1 MAGPRVSHRE
11 REESAET
18 APSLLE
24 RAGTAAAGISSVGAG
39 NPRRKALIQYG
50 LAALI
55 FGFLVFFV
63 ARQWNQLPDFDW
75 RFSPAW
81 LVLSLVCVALF
92 YAVQGELWRVV
103 LRSLGERIDARPG
116 RAVWGKSLI
125 ARYVPTNVL
134 MLVGRVVMAERYGV
148 PKRVTLASVVYE
160 LAFALGTAVIVG
172 AYFVIDLPDLAGQPA
187 RFAVLAVIPAVLLTI
202 HPRVFGPLA
211 NLALAKL
218 GREPL
223 PRVLGYGRALLLCL
237 AYAACWVLVG
247 LGLYAFAAAL
257 HPVDLSDLPYIAA
270 SYPVAFCVAVLT
282 FIVPGGIGTRDAALA
297 TAMAAVL
304 AGTVATAIAV
314 AFRIFQTLVELVYV
328 ATVVALDRGGRSPR

>member
-1 MAGPRVSHRE
+1 MAGPRASHRE
-11 REESAET
+11 REEPVEPR
-18 APSLLE
+18 PSLLE

-63 ARQWNQLPDFDW
+63 VRQWNQLPDFDW

-81 LVLSLVCVALF
+81 LAVALLCVTLF
-92 YAVQGELWRVV
+92 YALQAELWRAV
-103 LRSLGERIDARPG
+103 LHSLGEHIDAVPG

-160 LAFALGTAVIVG
+160 LAFGLATAVMVG
-172 AYFVIDLPDLAGQPA
+172 AYFVVDLPDFADRPA
-187 RFAVLAVIPAVLLTI
+187 RFAVLAVIPAGLLLV
-202 HPRVFGPLA
+202 HPRVFAPA
-211 NLALAKL
+211 VNLALRKL

-223 PRVLGYGRALLLCL
+223 PRVLPYPRVLLFCL
-237 AYAACWVLVG
+237 AYAACWAVIG

-282 FIVPGGIGTRDAALA
+282 FIVPSGIGTRDAALA

-314 AFRIFQTLVELVYV
+314 AFRIVQTAVELLYV
-328 ATVVALDRGGRSPR
+328 AAVVAIDRRGR